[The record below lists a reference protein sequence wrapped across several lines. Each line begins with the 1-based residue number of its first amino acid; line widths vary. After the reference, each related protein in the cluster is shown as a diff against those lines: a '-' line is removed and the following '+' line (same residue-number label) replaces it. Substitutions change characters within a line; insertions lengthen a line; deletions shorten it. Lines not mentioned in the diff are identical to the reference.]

1 MLVLHPSSRCDVCL
15 DAYTWETP
23 QQTPH
28 AIPCGHIFCKTCL
41 MAVTPPNCPLCRK
54 AFVPDRLKKLHV
66 DRPSGLEHDLQEVE
80 LLQRLALV
88 WDSPGDQLDDMIDEV
103 TGWLEDR
110 QADTSIPLRKAFD
123 AMIKYQGL
131 KTEKRDNLETISTLK
146 TDVEEY
152 KRQMRFAQTTAQAI
166 EDGLLH
172 KAQALEDKVAEYEAA
187 VERLQ
192 AEIRMY
198 NQPHMR
204 NPLPP
209 PPEPVPL
216 DRFPPFLQAAAAGPG
231 PYYHNGPHSAPAQA
245 YPSNEVEA
253 DDEREPRRSRES
265 KKDRKGKSKAKEG
278 PFYDIYRA
286 ISPSIQQQKNGI
298 VPGATPNHR
307 YIPPGEPTA
316 PPLLTPQPRRPGELD
331 NADPYS
337 LMSNWVSE
345 YAVGYGEGY
354 QVAMNNGNGP
364 TSNGNHAPYSGPPT
378 NLDSMTI
385 HNLGL
390 DRSDQHQEASG
401 AWPQQERSREHRR
414 HRERERERETLSQQ
428 LSSLS
433 SSAGRTRTSSDD
445 TNPSSRSRQRRH
457 RTSDDHHVNHVNH
470 PVLSNLLSD
479 NTTAS
484 RTHRGGRRV
493 DQIIAEEP
501 IPAPPQPHVPD
512 TPASNRT
519 HRTRNSVSSW
529 GTVVTIDNGTSPS
542 GESLAHL
549 QLRGF
554 GRAAFPITVG
564 SDSLSS
570 PSFPFQETESEQEG
584 PSTLLGVRITPPP
597 PATGAKPTYQHA
609 STSNARDGQQS
620 RHVSY
625 PSTPAMQVLAAPP
638 GSRHTQTITV
648 ETYGRNE
655 VDPPPRPATNTTHR
669 DANRSSARH
678 TSSRHR
684 RRRGSSSAA
693 VATGALAQE
702 PHTAPADV
710 WTDAE
715 YYTDAPSSAF
725 AGNALGLALNEPVS
739 AGPPAITAPTPVVS
753 SRGFLRSFSY
763 DNFM

>member
-1 MLVLHPSSRCDVCL
+1 
-15 DAYTWETP
+15 
-23 QQTPH
+23 
-28 AIPCGHIFCKTCL
+28 
-41 MAVTPPNCPLCRK
+41 
-54 AFVPDRLKKLHV
+54 
-66 DRPSGLEHDLQEVE
+66 
-80 LLQRLALV
+80 
-88 WDSPGDQLDDMIDEV
+88 
-103 TGWLEDR
+103 
-110 QADTSIPLRKAFD
+110 
-123 AMIKYQGL
+123 MIKYQRL

-146 TDVEEY
+146 AGVEEY
-152 KRQMRFAQTTAQAI
+152 KRQMRFEQSTAQAV
-166 EDGLLH
+166 EAGLLNE
-172 KAQALEDKVAEYEAA
+172 ADALKEYVRVSYVVTAADEFFRKVAEYEAE

-198 NQPHMR
+198 NQPHTR

-231 PYYHNGPHSAPAQA
+231 PYYLNGPNSAPAQV
-245 YPSNEVEA
+245 YPSNEVDA
-253 DDEREPRRSRES
+253 DDEREPRRSREH
-265 KKDRKGKSKAKEG
+265 KKDRKGKGKAKEG

-298 VPGATPNHR
+298 VPGATPNQR

-316 PPLLTPQPRRPGELD
+316 PPLLTPQPRRPGEFD

-337 LMSNWVSE
+337 YMANWVSE

-354 QVAMNNGNGP
+354 QVATNNRNGP

-390 DRSDQHQEASG
+390 DRSDQQQEVTG
-401 AWPQQERSREHRR
+401 AWPSQERSRDHRR

-433 SSAGRTRTSSDD
+433 STAGRTRTSSDD
-445 TNPSSRSRQRRH
+445 TNPSSRSRPRRH
-457 RTSDDHHVNHVNH
+457 RTSDDHRVNH

-479 NTTAS
+479 NTTTSRAHRAS
-484 RTHRGGRRV
+484 RRV

-501 IPAPPQPHVPD
+501 IPSAPQLHVPD

-519 HRTRNSVSSW
+519 HHTRNSVSSW
-529 GTVVTIDNGTSPS
+529 GTVVTVDNGTSPS

-554 GRAAFPITVG
+554 GRHAFPNMVG
-564 SDSLSS
+564 SDSFSS
-570 PSFPFQETESEQEG
+570 PSFPFQENESEQEG
-584 PSTLLGVRITPPP
+584 PSNLSTTSLLGVRVTPPP
-597 PATGAKPTYQHA
+597 VTGAKTQSYHHG
-609 STSNARDGQQS
+609 STSNARDGQQR

-625 PSTPAMQVLAAPP
+625 PATPAMQVLAAPQ

-648 ETYGRNE
+648 ETYSRNE
-655 VDPPPRPATNTTHR
+655 VEPPPRPATNTTHR
-669 DANRSSARH
+669 DAHRSSARH

-684 RRRGSSSAA
+684 RRRGSSTAA

-715 YYTDAPSSAF
+715 YAEYYTDAPSSSF

-763 DNFM
+763 DNFS

>member
-1 MLVLHPSSRCDVCL
+1 
-15 DAYTWETP
+15 
-23 QQTPH
+23 
-28 AIPCGHIFCKTCL
+28 
-41 MAVTPPNCPLCRK
+41 
-54 AFVPDRLKKLHV
+54 
-66 DRPSGLEHDLQEVE
+66 
-80 LLQRLALV
+80 
-88 WDSPGDQLDDMIDEV
+88 
-103 TGWLEDR
+103 
-110 QADTSIPLRKAFD
+110 
-123 AMIKYQGL
+123 MIKYQRL

-152 KRQMRFAQTTAQAI
+152 KRQMRFEQTTAQAI
-166 EDGLLH
+166 EAGLLN
-172 KAQALEDKVAEYEAA
+172 KAQALEEYVQVSYVVTAADGIFRKVEEYEVA

-198 NQPHMR
+198 NQPRTR

-209 PPEPVPL
+209 PPEPVPI
-216 DRFPPFLQAAAAGPG
+216 DRFPPYLQAAAAGTG
-231 PYYHNGPHSAPAQA
+231 PYYLNGPHSAPAQA
-245 YPSNEVEA
+245 YPSNEVDA

-265 KKDRKGKSKAKEG
+265 KKDRKGKSKTKEG

-298 VPGATPNHR
+298 VPGATPNQR
-307 YIPPGEPTA
+307 YIPGEPIA

-331 NADPYS
+331 TADPYS
-337 LMSNWVSE
+337 VMSNWVSE
-345 YAVGYGEGY
+345 YAAGYGEGY
-354 QVAMNNGNGP
+354 HVATNNGNGP
-364 TSNGNHAPYSGPPT
+364 TSNGNHAPYSGPPI
-378 NLDSMTI
+378 NLDGMTI

-390 DRSDQHQEASG
+390 DRSDQQQEVTG
-401 AWPQQERSREHRR
+401 AWPQQERSRDHRR
-414 HRERERERETLSQQ
+414 HRERERERETLTQQ

-433 SSAGRTRTSSDD
+433 SSAGRTRSDD
-445 TNPSSRSRQRRH
+445 TNPTSRSRPRRH
-457 RTSDDHHVNHVNH
+457 RTSDDHRVNH

-501 IPAPPQPHVPD
+501 IPSPPQLHVPE

-529 GTVVTIDNGTSPS
+529 GTVNTVDNGTSPS

-554 GRAAFPITVG
+554 GRHAVPNTVG
-564 SDSLSS
+564 SDSFSS
-570 PSFPFQETESEQEG
+570 PSFPFQENESEQEG
-584 PSTLLGVRITPPP
+584 PSTLLGVRVTPPP
-597 PATGAKPTYQHA
+597 PATGATTQTYPHP
-609 STSNARDGQQS
+609 STSNARDGQ
-620 RHVSY
+620 RPRRVSY
-625 PSTPAMQVLAAPP
+625 PATPAMQVLAAPQ
-638 GSRHTQTITV
+638 GSRHTQTMTV
-648 ETYGRNE
+648 ETYVRNE
-655 VDPPPRPATNTTHR
+655 VEPPPRPATNTTHR

-678 TSSRHR
+678 ASSRHR
-684 RRRGSSSAA
+684 RRRGSSTAA

-763 DNFM
+763 DNFL

>member
-1 MLVLHPSSRCDVCL
+1 
-15 DAYTWETP
+15 
-23 QQTPH
+23 
-28 AIPCGHIFCKTCL
+28 
-41 MAVTPPNCPLCRK
+41 
-54 AFVPDRLKKLHV
+54 
-66 DRPSGLEHDLQEVE
+66 
-80 LLQRLALV
+80 
-88 WDSPGDQLDDMIDEV
+88 
-103 TGWLEDR
+103 
-110 QADTSIPLRKAFD
+110 
-123 AMIKYQGL
+123 
-131 KTEKRDNLETISTLK
+131 
-146 TDVEEY
+146 
-152 KRQMRFAQTTAQAI
+152 
-166 EDGLLH
+166 
-172 KAQALEDKVAEYEAA
+172 
-187 VERLQ
+187 
-192 AEIRMY
+192 MY
-198 NQPHMR
+198 NQPHTR

-231 PYYHNGPHSAPAQA
+231 PYYHNGPNSAPVQA
-245 YPSNEVEA
+245 YPPNELDA

-265 KKDRKGKSKAKEG
+265 KKDRKGKGKAKEG

-298 VPGATPNHR
+298 VPGAAPNQR
-307 YIPPGEPTA
+307 YIPPGGPPT
-316 PPLLTPQPRRPGELD
+316 PPLLTPQPRRPGEFD
-331 NADPYS
+331 NGDPYS
-337 LMSNWVSE
+337 FMSNWVSE

-354 QVAMNNGNGP
+354 EVAMNNGDGP
-364 TSNGNHAPYSGPPT
+364 ANNGNHAPYSRPPT

-390 DRSDQHQEASG
+390 DRSDPHQEVTG
-401 AWPQQERSREHRR
+401 AWPPQERSRDHRR
-414 HRERERERETLSQQ
+414 HRERERERETLTQQ

-445 TNPSSRSRQRRH
+445 TNPSSRSRPRRH
-457 RTSDDHHVNHVNH
+457 RTSDDHRVNH
-470 PVLSNLLSD
+470 PVLSNILSD

-501 IPAPPQPHVPD
+501 PSPPQPHVPN
-512 TPASNRT
+512 TPASHRT
-519 HRTRNSVSSW
+519 HHTRNSVSSW
-529 GTVVTIDNGTSPS
+529 GTVVTVDNGTSPS

-554 GRAAFPITVG
+554 GRHAFPMTVG
-564 SDSLSS
+564 SDSFSS
-570 PSFPFQETESEQEG
+570 PSFPFQENESEQEG
-584 PSTLLGVRITPPP
+584 PSNQPTTALLGVRVTPPP
-597 PATGAKPTYQHA
+597 PATGSKTQIYQHA
-609 STSNARDGQQS
+609 STSNAQNGQQP
-620 RHVSY
+620 RHMTY
-625 PSTPAMQVLAAPP
+625 PATPAMQVLAAPQ

-648 ETYGRNE
+648 ETYVRNE
-655 VDPPPRPATNTTHR
+655 VEPPPRPATNTTHR
-669 DANRSSARH
+669 DANRPSARH

-684 RRRGSSSAA
+684 RRRGSSTAA

-739 AGPPAITAPTPVVS
+739 APAITAPTPVVS

-763 DNFM
+763 DNFL